1 MPMSKREIVQAAA
14 GGSAQRLRISGRR
27 FLLDMQTA
35 AAILAVDGGLSKPA
49 NRERFWAQPLNVMG
63 GMAWEIVHRAR
74 KR

>member
-14 GGSAQRLRISGRR
+14 DGSAQRLRISGRR

-35 AAILAVDGGLSKPA
+35 AVILAVDGGLTKPA
-49 NRERFWAQPLNVMG
+49 NRARFWAQPLNVMG
-63 GMAWEIVHRAR
+63 GMAWEILARAR